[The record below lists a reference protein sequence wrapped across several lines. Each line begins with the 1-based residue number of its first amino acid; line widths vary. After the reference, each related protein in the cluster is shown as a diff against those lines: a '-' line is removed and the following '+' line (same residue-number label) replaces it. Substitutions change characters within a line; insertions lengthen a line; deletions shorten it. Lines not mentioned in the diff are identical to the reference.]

1 VDAQGAPIAAAA
13 PFAIAGDTATRD
25 AQGRAATYSYVALD
39 RTVIGALGRDAAR
52 LFDPSA
58 GIALDLARGA
68 SALLGPRVMTSR
80 TFAAGPLAYRG
91 YDTTR
96 SPLLDMTYG
105 WTQLL
110 RDPTIRDL
118 LALGD
123 TLLASHEP
131 AAARLVEAAITTA
144 RLGDAHPEA
153 AILASAPL
161 WDDLMPVLRAIVA
174 RPQLVRALLAALP
187 LPETRQLGA
196 RFSDLMTYTD
206 RFDIDPDSQA
216 VTGSFATRPDR
227 TQPDT
232 GFNRSVFER
241 FIHLINDS
249 NHAVLCNKQDATVS
263 VLGLTFGPFDAC
275 ALVEIDNLATFYVR
289 AMTFA
294 KDGGGN
300 VVCENTRG
308 DVVGCGAGDARPRPS
323 ATMVFKDAVLAA
335 GIALLGDGFLE
346 TQATIT
352 GFRRHPTPPALNR
365 VMFLDPTPDF
375 LATVLDPIEDRD
387 GDVFQV
393 QHAGTLP
400 VLEVNGFYDQ
410 IRPIAQAF
418 VDNGAEQEFVD
429 LLSVLHKHWP
439 SKDSTTTQTTDP
451 AGPNYVFGSNGQ
463 SWEPLITDALAGD
476 LVPALVDTAAELN
489 AITVN
494 GKTYATVLTNAAG
507 FAINPLTGLTDR
519 QGRTA
524 TTTSDGRPVSSLA
537 PWHLLADA
545 YAGKA
550 ARLAEAGAEGAVW
563 PPAIRGVIDVL
574 FRASDPGTGWRF
586 SNEHAR
592 AVTRAAIALVRGRID
607 AHDQRGDRAAW
618 VARTLPDNARDLLTH
633 PVLAGVADLAAA
645 LTAASGPR
653 TALEALLRDAFDEAT
668 SPAVFA
674 MLRTA
679 SADLIQLLSD
689 DADVVPIAHLA
700 GRLLAPGKPY
710 LATQLDLLQKLTAAD
725 DAAVLVRLAAQMF
738 SAYDPADPG
747 VPAIAAITNAI
758 GEVDR
763 RRPGADL
770 RAAWTR
776 DDFGSVL
783 ANVAAFLREQQ
794 RGLPRFIAI
803 VKGRNP

>member
-1 VDAQGAPIAAAA
+1 
-13 PFAIAGDTATRD
+13 
-25 AQGRAATYSYVALD
+25 
-39 RTVIGALGRDAAR
+39 
-52 LFDPSA
+52 
-58 GIALDLARGA
+58 
-68 SALLGPRVMTSR
+68 
-80 TFAAGPLAYRG
+80 
-91 YDTTR
+91 
-96 SPLLDMTYG
+96 
-105 WTQLL
+105 
-110 RDPTIRDL
+110 
-118 LALGD
+118 
-123 TLLASHEP
+123 
-131 AAARLVEAAITTA
+131 
-144 RLGDAHPEA
+144 
-153 AILASAPL
+153 
-161 WDDLMPVLRAIVA
+161 
-174 RPQLVRALLAALP
+174 
-187 LPETRQLGA
+187 
-196 RFSDLMTYTD
+196 
-206 RFDIDPDSQA
+206 
-216 VTGSFATRPDR
+216 
-227 TQPDT
+227 
-232 GFNRSVFER
+232 
-241 FIHLINDS
+241 
-249 NHAVLCNKQDATVS
+249 
-263 VLGLTFGPFDAC
+263 
-275 ALVEIDNLATFYVR
+275 
-289 AMTFA
+289 
-294 KDGGGN
+294 
-300 VVCENTRG
+300 
-308 DVVGCGAGDARPRPS
+308 
-323 ATMVFKDAVLAA
+323 MVFKDAVLAA

-439 SKDSTTTQTTDP
+439 SKDSTTTQITDP

-519 QGRTA
+519 QGRSA

-545 YAGKA
+545 YGGKA

-618 VARTLPDNARDLLTH
+618 VAQTLPDNARDLLTH

-645 LTAASGPR
+645 LTQASGPR

-679 SADLIQLLSD
+679 SADLIQLLAD

-747 VPAIAAITNAI
+747 VPAIAAIANAI